1 MILLDFVETVFNFID
16 TFKVT
21 WNEINKDKKR
31 SKDQMQEI
39 KSLANTWKKRAQD
52 IKNVENI
59 LKDNWEYLPVD
70 QRKDYIQ
77 KTIDLIHYGF
87 NVEYHEDGTRT
98 YYGGYENGL
107 INIYESIYELLLY
120 EYSNMK
126 NYYNTKDYNYVNRLY
141 ENCIK
146 QVDQTLIKYNIKQN
160 SST

>member
-1 MILLDFVETVFNFID
+1 MILFDFIETVFNFID

-21 WNEINKDKKR
+21 WHEINKDKKR

-39 KSLANTWKKRAQD
+39 KSLANTWKKRAED

-59 LKDNWEYLPVD
+59 LKDNWVYLPVD

-77 KTIDLIHYGF
+77 KTIDLIHHGF
-87 NVEYHEDGTRT
+87 NVKYHEDGTCT
-98 YYGGYENGL
+98 YYGGYEYGL
-107 INIYESIYELLLY
+107 TNIYESIYELLLC

-126 NYYNTKDYNYVNRLY
+126 NYYNTKDYEYVNRLY

-146 QVDQTLIKYNIKQN
+146 QVDQTLIKYNIKKK
-160 SST
+160 

>member
-1 MILLDFVETVFNFID
+1 MILLDFIETVFNFID

-21 WNEINKDKKR
+21 WDEINKDKKR
-31 SKDQMQEI
+31 SKKQMQEI
-39 KSLANTWKKRAQD
+39 KSLANIWKKRAED
-52 IKNVENI
+52 FKNVENI
-59 LKDNWEYLPVD
+59 LKDNWEYLPVN

-77 KTIDLIHYGF
+77 KTIDLIHHGF
-87 NVEYHEDGTRT
+87 NVKYHEDGTRT
-98 YYGGYENGL
+98 YYGGYAYGL
-107 INIYESIYELLLY
+107 INIYEYIHETILY

-126 NYYNTKDYNYVNRLY
+126 NYYNTKDYAYVNRLY

>member
-1 MILLDFVETVFNFID
+1 MILDLVVA
-16 TFKVT
+16 FKKA
-21 WNEINKDKKR
+21 WAEINKDKIR
-31 SKDQMQEI
+31 SKEQINEI
-39 KSLANTWKKRAQD
+39 KSLMNQWKERASD
-52 IKNVENI
+52 IKKVEDI
-59 LKDNWEYLPVD
+59 LSKHWKYIPIN
-70 QRKDYIQ
+70 QRKDYVQ
-77 KTIDLIHYGF
+77 KTYDLFHYGF
-87 NVEYHEDGTRT
+87 DVEYHEDGTRT

-126 NYYNTKDYNYVNRLY
+126 NYYNTKDYSYVNRLY

>member
-1 MILLDFVETVFNFID
+1 MILFDFIETVFNFID

-21 WNEINKDKKR
+21 WYEINKDKKR
-31 SKDQMQEI
+31 SKDQLQEI
-39 KSLANTWKKRAQD
+39 KSLANTWEKRAED
-52 IKNVENI
+52 IKTVGHI
-59 LKDNWEYLPVD
+59 LKDNWLYLPID

-77 KTIDLIHYGF
+77 KTIDLIHHGF

-98 YYGGYENGL
+98 YYGGYAYGL
-107 INIYESIYELLLY
+107 INIYEYIHETILY

-126 NYYNTKDYNYVNRLY
+126 NYYNSKDYEYVNRLY

-146 QVDQTLIKYNIKQN
+146 QIDKTLIKYNIKQN